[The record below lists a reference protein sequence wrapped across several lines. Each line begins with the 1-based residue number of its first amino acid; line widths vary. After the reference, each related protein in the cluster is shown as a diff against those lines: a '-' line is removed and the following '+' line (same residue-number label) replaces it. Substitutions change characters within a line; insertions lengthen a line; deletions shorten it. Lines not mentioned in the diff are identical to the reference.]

1 MLFRSLRGL
10 LGNAPDDQPFLIF
23 TDCLSLM
30 DNLSKWGRL
39 DFWPDQDDL
48 KHFDIL
54 ESCIRRL
61 RCRQA
66 ETRIVKVKSHSGLLM
81 NDRADALA
89 EDGRHSDDP
98 PCWPGPR
105 KPSPLC
111 LRAGSVVR
119 AASGY
124 FPDDNVADKTLIE
137 HAVDWVEQTVARSKR
152 TAFS

>member
-1 MLFRSLRGL
+1 MLFRSTASLFSFPVGGPLSSLRAEAAVLHGL

-48 KHFDIL
+48 RHFDIL

-105 KPSPLC
+105 KP
-111 LRAGSVVR
+111 
-119 AASGY
+119 
-124 FPDDNVADKTLIE
+124 
-137 HAVDWVEQTVARSKR
+137 ARCACELDLWFGLPPAIFLM
-152 TAFS
+152 TT